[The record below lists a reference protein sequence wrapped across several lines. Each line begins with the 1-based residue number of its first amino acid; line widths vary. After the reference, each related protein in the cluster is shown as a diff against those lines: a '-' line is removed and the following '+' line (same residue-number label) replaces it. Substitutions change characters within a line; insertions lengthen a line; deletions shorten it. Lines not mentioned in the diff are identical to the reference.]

1 MQTSLLRARA
11 QPFSRLAYR
20 MPSLNSRALN
30 TYATF
35 KVPQI
40 NNEPNVS
47 LPCMMRSGSTQY

>member
-1 MQTSLLRARA
+1 MQTSLLRARV
-11 QPFSRLAYR
+11 QPFSRLACR
-20 MPSLNSRALN
+20 IPTSSSRALN

-47 LPCMMRSGSTQY
+47 RPCDLGS